1 MVIFNKNKKNCI
13 NFQFPR
19 WQPSDRST
27 SAVKIN
33 WKFQKYKSNSPLPT
47 PMGGRKGRGENVRWL
62 RGVQDIGGVGGEIGE
77 EIIRVICTRRSLSLG
92 IDILKFIF
100 FPTPLPP
107 KYPSFF
113 SRPIFFPVKDEIEGG
128 RKSCGFQK

>member
-1 MVIFNKNKKNCI
+1 M
-13 NFQFPR
+13 
-19 WQPSDRST
+19 
-27 SAVKIN
+27 
-33 WKFQKYKSNSPLPT
+33 
-47 PMGGRKGRGENVRWL
+47 RWL

-100 FPTPLPP
+100 FPTPLSP

-113 SRPIFFPVKDEIEGG
+113 FSSHFFPVKDEIEGG